1 MNTVL
6 PVIALA
12 FLSVVANADDIQGRK
27 VYECRYMEN
36 APYGV
41 TAWSQSEMVKT
52 GSGKESR
59 FVPYNSEAAQKLIL
73 DATALR
79 EVTSNPELKGHETS
93 FYMVYDAKGWYVYI
107 HCEEPKIQTFVDEGK
122 DISLELFFAPGL
134 ERVPYYQMIVRQL
147 KCQVNHYD
155 WGMPHRHYRSLKDSA
170 RTESLALDTGV
181 ATFIFIPWEVLYDRV
196 PLAGDY
202 WRFSV
207 MRWGGPSVTWGGKV
221 HDTGNFGLVHFQPP
235 NAKQRLDI
243 EKRMLRAGW
252 SKFRAT
258 AKETVTYW
266 SDQQVGDLDFFNG
279 TLKPVIDRYT
289 MAGESLG
296 EPDGWDDDAIEKGQ
310 AFLADWM
317 EFKYKV
323 AELRTEY
330 LMDKRFSVSE

>member
-1 MNTVL
+1 MRTIL
-6 PVIALA
+6 PLVAL
-12 FLSVVANADDIQGRK
+12 VVAFGNLNADELKGRK
-27 VYECRYMEN
+27 IYECRYVEN
-36 APYGV
+36 PPYGV
-41 TAWSQSEMVKT
+41 TTWSQSEMVKT

-59 FVPYNSEAAQKLIL
+59 FVLYNSEAAQKLIL
-73 DATALR
+73 DATTLR
-79 EVTSNPELKGHETS
+79 DVTSTPELKGHETS
-93 FYMVYDAKGWYVYI
+93 FRMVYDSKGWYVYI
-107 HCEEPKIQTFVDEGK
+107 HCQEPKIQTFVDEGK

-147 KCQVNHYD
+147 AGQVHHYD
-155 WGMPHRHYRSLKDSA
+155 WGMPHRHYRSLKDSV
-170 RTESLALDTGV
+170 RTESLVLETGV
-181 ATFIFIPWEVLYDRV
+181 ATFVFIPWEILYDRV
-196 PLAGDY
+196 PLDGEY

-235 NAKQRLDI
+235 NGKQRLEI
-243 EKRMLRAGW
+243 EKRILRAGW

-258 AKETVTYW
+258 AKEATGNW
-266 SDQQVGDLDFFNG
+266 SDEEVGDLDFYNG
-279 TLKPVIDRYT
+279 RLKPVIDRYT

-296 EPDGWDDDAIEKGQ
+296 EPDGWDGDTIETGQ

-330 LMDKRFSVSE
+330 LMDKRFSGSE